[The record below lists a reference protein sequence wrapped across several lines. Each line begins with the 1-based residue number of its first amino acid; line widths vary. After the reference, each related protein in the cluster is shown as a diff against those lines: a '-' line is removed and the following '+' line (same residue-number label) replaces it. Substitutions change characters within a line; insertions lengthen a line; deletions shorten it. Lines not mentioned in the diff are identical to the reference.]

1 MHYIV
6 KTSLAAASA
15 FALTATFAA
24 SAKAPSG
31 EDILVN
37 SPKGMAK
44 QMESWRQNATRD
56 LNRKLELADRFRKT
70 ARPQGIVQVRFEL
83 DQDGRAVNMWTQ
95 SNTAGTSGEKAAKW
109 AIRRMRSLDD
119 APGAGTNGR
128 TFQANIIFA
137 TSLRQKEQLAAK
149 LGKMERS
156 RLAAGGAAD
165 AVVILG
171 S

>member
-6 KTSLAAASA
+6 RTSLAAASA
-15 FALTATFAA
+15 FALTVPFAA
-24 SAKAPSG
+24 SAKAPTG

-37 SPKGMAK
+37 SPKE
-44 QMESWRQNATRD
+44 MEGWRQTATRD

-70 ARPQGIVQVRFEL
+70 ARPQGIVQVRFAL
-83 DQDGRAVNMWTQ
+83 DQNGKPVKMWTH
-95 SNTAGTSGEKAAKW
+95 SNTAGRSAERAAKW
-109 AIRRMRSLDD
+109 ALRRMRSLDD
-119 APGAGTNGR
+119 APVSDAKGR

-137 TSLRQKEQLAAK
+137 RSLRQKEQLAAK
-149 LGKMERS
+149 LDRMERS
-156 RLAAGGAAD
+156 RLATRGGTD